1 MAEITMERFL
11 RWKLLPRGMMLLSS
25 LLVWETSSWFM
36 YDLGAEATTQ
46 QTAFVSTKCGCFSG
60 MFAVW
65 LNHETVKK

>member
-25 LLVWETSSWFM
+25 LLVWEAASWFM
-36 YDLGAEATTQ
+36 YDLGVEATTQ
-46 QTAFVSTKCGCFSG
+46 QTAFVSTICGCFSG